1 MEYYKLALLITTG
14 VKSAD
19 YLNDLFEN
27 ALIQSDSS
35 SGRRLTVDCL
45 FSIKECWNLLT
56 SLFNGSFP
64 NYLWPL
70 FQSESWC
77 SSFHMKIS
85 FHSHANEN

>member
-45 FSIKECWNLLT
+45 FSIEECWNLLT
-56 SLFNGSFP
+56 SLFNWGSWMDEP
-64 NYLWPL
+64 RK
-70 FQSESWC
+70 C
-77 SSFHMKIS
+77 
-85 FHSHANEN
+85 

>member
-1 MEYYKLALLITTG
+1 MKYYKLALLITTG

-45 FSIKECWNLLT
+45 FSIKECWNLST
-56 SLFNGSFP
+56 SLFNWGSWMDE
-64 NYLWPL
+64 LRK
-70 FQSESWC
+70 C
-77 SSFHMKIS
+77 
-85 FHSHANEN
+85 